1 MSNATTHSPPS
12 FDALYRSLDFERPL
26 DVDNPADKALYVD
39 GMHSSNGISPV
50 DELRASIEMTDR
62 PGTWLFTGH
71 RGVGKSTELRRMA
84 ADLRQQ
90 NHLVI
95 VADMGDYLN
104 LAEPVTTESLLLTL
118 VAALA
123 DGADR
128 FLGGN
133 PLEASYA
140 RRLWDFLNTT
150 EVKLEEVSA
159 ELPLGEGGLG
169 FKVQLKDNPVF
180 RRRVV
185 EAVRQSLGTFS
196 TQVRAFCRQV
206 AEDLRKQCGAQ
217 ARVILIL
224 DSLER
229 LRVTGADAQVCYDAI
244 ASTFDV
250 NGQYLKLE
258 HIDVVYSVPPYLPFL
273 SPRIGSYFGVEVCTL
288 PHVKVFQTPPSEAPS
303 EASET
308 PAAAFPAGV
317 ALMVDAVTRRF
328 PAVEKLIPRALLERL
343 ALASS
348 GSVRDYFRLI
358 RSVCTKAKVAS
369 AAVPLNDARWV
380 DMAEQ
385 VLRNEMPLAEEDID
399 WLRKVRRTH
408 GTGLDSM
415 SNLHQLARLFD
426 SGMILN
432 YRNGRDWCD
441 VHYLLQAQLAR

>member
-1 MSNATTHSPPS
+1 MSNATVPSPPS
-12 FDALYRSLDFERPL
+12 FDGLYRSLDFERPL
-26 DVDNPADKALYVD
+26 DVDIPADLALYVA

-84 ADLRQQ
+84 ADLRKQ

-95 VADMGDYLN
+95 VADMGEYLN
-104 LAEPVTTESLLLTL
+104 LAEPVTTETLLLTL

-128 FLGGN
+128 VLGGER
-133 PLEASYA
+133 LQAGYA

-150 EVKLEEVSA
+150 EVKLSELSA
-159 ELPLGEGGLG
+159 ELPLGDGGVGLSA
-169 FKVQLKDNPVF
+169 QLKNNPVF
-180 RRRVV
+180 RQRVV
-185 EAVRQSLGTFS
+185 EAVRGSLGTFAA
-196 TQVRAFCRQV
+196 QVRDFCKTV
-206 AEDLRKQCGAQ
+206 ASDLRQQRGAQ
-217 ARVILIL
+217 ARVILVL

-244 ASTFDV
+244 TSTFDV

-288 PHVKVFQTPPSEAPS
+288 PHVKVFQTPKSDTPSVD
-303 EASET
+303 
-308 PAAAFPAGV
+308 PALAFPNGV
-317 ALMVDAVTRRF
+317 ALMVDAVARRF
-328 PAVEKLIPRALLERL
+328 PAVEQLIPGVLLERL

-348 GSVRDYFRLI
+348 GSVRDFFRLI
-358 RSVCTKAKVAS
+358 RSVCTKAKVA
-369 AAVPLNDARWV
+369 AASVPLSEMRWV

-385 VLRNEMPLAEEDID
+385 VLRNEMPLADEDVE

-441 VHYLLQAQLAR
+441 VHYLLQAELGS

>member
-1 MSNATTHSPPS
+1 MSDVPMTPSPR
-12 FDALYRSLDFERPL
+12 FDTLYRSMDFERPL
-26 DVDNPADKALYVD
+26 DVDDPGDRALYVD

-84 ADLRQQ
+84 ADLRRE

-104 LAEPVTTESLLLTL
+104 LAEPVTTETLLLTL

-128 FLGGN
+128 FLGGER
-133 PLEASYA
+133 LQAGYA

-150 EVKLEEVSA
+150 EVKLDEVSA
-159 ELPLGEGGLG
+159 ELPLGDAGLG
-169 FKVQLKDNPVF
+169 FKAQLKDNPVF
-180 RRRVV
+180 RQRVV
-185 EAVRQSLGTFS
+185 EAVRRSLGTFS

-206 AEDLRKQCGAQ
+206 ADDLRLQRGAQ

-288 PHVKVFQTPPSEAPS
+288 PHVKVFQTPPSDAPS
-303 EASET
+303 ESPAS
-308 PAAAFPAGV
+308 AFSAGV
-317 ALMVDAVTRRF
+317 ALMVDAVARRF
-328 PAVEKLIPRALLERL
+328 PTVEQLIPRPLLERL

-358 RSVCTKAKVAS
+358 RSVCTKAKVA
-369 AAVPLNDARWV
+369 AASVPLSDARWV

-385 VLRNEMPLAEEDID
+385 VLRNEMPLADEDLD

-441 VHYLLQAQLAR
+441 VHYLLQAKLGS